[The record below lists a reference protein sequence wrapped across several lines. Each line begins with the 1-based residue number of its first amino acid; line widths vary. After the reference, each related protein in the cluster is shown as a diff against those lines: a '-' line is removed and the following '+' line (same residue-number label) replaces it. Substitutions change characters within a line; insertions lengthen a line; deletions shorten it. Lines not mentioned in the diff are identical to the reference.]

1 MSEDIEEI
9 VEIKDDLEIIDI
21 LKAIQTSKEKV
32 WIWQNVGERV
42 VQHALLKKVDSIK
55 KLVQIHPTATKG
67 FNISSRDNVFLYSQ
81 NKLIATKLSVREIE
95 KDFIVFSLPQKIMRV
110 NESFVDGLKFVEV
123 DNEEAHSHERT
134 HNRQEIG
141 GDKFIKVNF
150 ENEPTAKGE
159 IYFLGDI
166 SQSGLSFRID
176 DPGSFHKGDLLEF
189 SEMNGKELDPLMKG
203 EVMSVRELPEMPGMF
218 KVGVRY
224 V

>member
-1 MSEDIEEI
+1 MTEETEET
-9 VEIKDDLEIIDI
+9 VEVKDDLEIIDI
-21 LKAIQTSKEKV
+21 LKAIQSSKEKI

-42 VQHALLKKVDSIK
+42 VQHAFLKKVDPIK
-55 KLVQIHPTATKG
+55 KLVQIHPTASKG
-67 FNISSRDNVFLYSQ
+67 FNISSKDNVFLYSQ
-81 NKLIATKLSVREIE
+81 NKLIATKLLVREIE
-95 KDFIVFSLPQKIMRV
+95 KGFIIFSLPDKIMRV
-110 NESFVDGLKFVEV
+110 TKSFVDGLHFVEV
-123 DNEEAHSHERT
+123 DNEGAHTHERT

-150 ENEPTAKGE
+150 QNEPAVKGD
-159 IYFLGDI
+159 IYYLGDI

-189 SEMNGKELDPLMKG
+189 TEMNGKKLEPSMKG
-203 EVMSVRELPEMPGMF
+203 EVMSVREQPEIPGMF